1 MTNEIAPN
9 QEWLNLDQAAEYL
22 GVSKRS
28 VITAVNL
35 CKNKVCN
42 ESLRIKRF
50 GNRTL
55 ISKTSIDNTD
65 KIYTDEKK
73 YFNTLGKFRP

>member
-1 MTNEIAPN
+1 MARQIGAL

-28 VITAVNL
+28 LITAIKL
-35 CKNKVCN
+35 RKEQVCN
-42 ESLRIKRF
+42 ENLRIKRF

-55 ISKTSIDNTD
+55 ISKSSIDDTPNIITQTGG
-65 KIYTDEKK
+65 IV
-73 YFNTLGKFRP
+73 

>member
-1 MTNEIAPN
+1 MARQIGTL

-28 VITAVNL
+28 LITAVDL
-35 CKNKVCN
+35 AKNQVCN
-42 ESLRIKRF
+42 TKLKLKRF

-55 ISKTSIDNTD
+55 ISKSSIDATD
-65 KIYTDEKK
+65 NIVTHYT
-73 YFNTLGKFRP
+73 GGIV

>member
-1 MTNEIAPN
+1 MARQIGTH

-28 VITAVNL
+28 LVTAIKL
-35 CKNKVCN
+35 CKEQVCN
-42 ESLRIKRF
+42 ESLKIKRF

-55 ISKTSIDNTD
+55 ISKSSIDDTPT
-65 KIYTDEKK
+65 IITQ
-73 YFNTLGKFRP
+73 TSGIV

>member
-1 MTNEIAPN
+1 MAREIGTL

-28 VITAVNL
+28 LINAVNL
-35 CKNKVCN
+35 CKDKICN
-42 ESLRIKRF
+42 DTLEIKRF

-55 ISKTSIDNTD
+55 ISKSSIDATD
-65 KIYTDEKK
+65 QIITQYT
-73 YFNTLGKFRP
+73 GGIV

>member
-1 MTNEIAPN
+1 MARQIGTL

-28 VITAVNL
+28 LITAINL
-35 CKNKVCN
+35 RKDKVCN
-42 ESLRIKRF
+42 ENLRIKRF

-55 ISKTSIDNTD
+55 ISKSSIDDTNIIITQA
-65 KIYTDEKK
+65 
-73 YFNTLGKFRP
+73 GGVV

>member
-1 MTNEIAPN
+1 MARQIGTL

-28 VITAVNL
+28 LITAIKL
-35 CKNKVCN
+35 CKEQVCN
-42 ESLRIKRF
+42 KNLRIKRF

-55 ISKTSIDNTD
+55 ISKSSIDETPNILTQTSG
-65 KIYTDEKK
+65 IA
-73 YFNTLGKFRP
+73 

>member
-1 MTNEIAPN
+1 MARQIGAL

-28 VITAVNL
+28 LITAVNL
-35 CKNKVCN
+35 AREKVCN
-42 ESLRIKRF
+42 ENLRIKRF

-55 ISKTSIDNTD
+55 ISKSSIDDTPNIITQTGG
-65 KIYTDEKK
+65 IV
-73 YFNTLGKFRP
+73 

>member
-1 MTNEIAPN
+1 MARQIGTA

-28 VITAVNL
+28 LINAVNL
-35 CKNKVCN
+35 CKDKICN
-42 ESLRIKRF
+42 DTLEIKRF

-55 ISKTSIDNTD
+55 ISKSSIDATPNIITQSSG
-65 KIYTDEKK
+65 IV
-73 YFNTLGKFRP
+73 

>member
-1 MTNEIAPN
+1 MARSIGTA

-28 VITAVNL
+28 LINAVNL
-35 CKNKVCN
+35 CKDKICN
-42 ESLRIKRF
+42 DTLEIKRF

-55 ISKTSIDNTD
+55 ISKSSIDATPNIVTQYAGG
-65 KIYTDEKK
+65 IV
-73 YFNTLGKFRP
+73 

>member
-1 MTNEIAPN
+1 MARQIGTL

-28 VITAVNL
+28 LITAVNL
-35 CKNKVCN
+35 AREKFCN
-42 ESLRIKRF
+42 DSLRIKRF

-55 ISKTSIDNTD
+55 VSKSSIDATD
-65 KIYTDEKK
+65 KIITQYT
-73 YFNTLGKFRP
+73 GGIV

>member
-1 MTNEIAPN
+1 MARQIGTL

-28 VITAVNL
+28 LINAVNL
-35 CKNKVCN
+35 CKRKICN
-42 ESLRIKRF
+42 DTLEIKRF

-55 ISKTSIDNTD
+55 ISKSSIDATPNIITQSGG
-65 KIYTDEKK
+65 IV
-73 YFNTLGKFRP
+73 

>member
-1 MTNEIAPN
+1 MARKIGTL

-28 VITAVNL
+28 LINAVNL
-35 CKNKVCN
+35 CKDKICN
-42 ESLRIKRF
+42 DTLEIKRF

-55 ISKTSIDNTD
+55 ISKSSIDATPNIITQSSG
-65 KIYTDEKK
+65 IV
-73 YFNTLGKFRP
+73 

>member
-1 MTNEIAPN
+1 VARQIGTL

-28 VITAVNL
+28 VITAINL

-42 ESLRIKRF
+42 ENLRIKRF

-55 ISKTSIDNTD
+55 ISKSSIDDTPNIIT
-65 KIYTDEKK
+65 KS
-73 YFNTLGKFRP
+73 GGVV

>member
-1 MTNEIAPN
+1 MARQIGTL

-28 VITAVNL
+28 LITAVNL
-35 CKNKVCN
+35 AREKVCN
-42 ESLRIKRF
+42 KSLRIKRF

-55 ISKTSIDNTD
+55 ISKSSIDDTPT
-65 KIYTDEKK
+65 IITQA
-73 YFNTLGKFRP
+73 GGVV

>member
-1 MTNEIAPN
+1 M
-9 QEWLNLDQAAEYL
+9 
-22 GVSKRS
+22 
-28 VITAVNL
+28 ITAISL

-42 ESLRIKRF
+42 QNLRIKGF

-65 KIYTDEKK
+65 KIDTEEKMTQYT
-73 YFNTLGKFRP
+73 RPTG

>member
-1 MTNEIAPN
+1 MARQIGTL

-28 VITAVNL
+28 LINAVNL
-35 CKNKVCN
+35 CKDKICN
-42 ESLRIKRF
+42 DTLEIKRF

-55 ISKTSIDNTD
+55 ISKSSIDATPNIITQ
-65 KIYTDEKK
+65 YT
-73 YFNTLGKFRP
+73 GGVV

>member
-1 MTNEIAPN
+1 MARQIGTL

-28 VITAVNL
+28 LITAVKL
-35 CKNKVCN
+35 CKEKVCN
-42 ESLRIKRF
+42 ENLKIKRF

-55 ISKTSIDNTD
+55 ISKSSIDDTPNIITQAGG
-65 KIYTDEKK
+65 IV
-73 YFNTLGKFRP
+73 

>member
-1 MTNEIAPN
+1 MARQIGTL

-28 VITAVNL
+28 LITAI
-35 CKNKVCN
+35 KIHKQGIGN
-42 ESLRIKRF
+42 ETLKIKRF

-55 ISKTSIDNTD
+55 ISKSSIDETP
-65 KIYTDEKK
+65 KILTR
-73 YFNTLGKFRP
+73 TSGVA

>member
-1 MTNEIAPN
+1 MARQIGTL

-28 VITAVNL
+28 LINAVNL
-35 CKNKVCN
+35 CKDKICN
-42 ESLRIKRF
+42 DTLEIKRF

-55 ISKTSIDNTD
+55 ISKSSIDKTPNIITQS
-65 KIYTDEKK
+65 
-73 YFNTLGKFRP
+73 GGVV

>member
-1 MTNEIAPN
+1 MARQIGTL

-28 VITAVNL
+28 LINAVNL
-35 CKNKVCN
+35 ATQQVCN
-42 ESLRIKRF
+42 ENLKIKRF

-55 ISKTSIDNTD
+55 ISKSSIDATPNIITQAGG
-65 KIYTDEKK
+65 IV
-73 YFNTLGKFRP
+73 